1 VVIGTA
7 KEYGREERPN
17 RKCKTNEAYS
27 HILQP
32 LQKDMI
38 IGMKKEIYTHPPASE
53 SGPTK
58 TAQGSL

>member
-1 VVIGTA
+1 MVIGRA

-32 LQKDMI
+32 LKNRKICARQSTP
-38 IGMKKEIYTHPPASE
+38 GS
-53 SGPTK
+53 SGN
-58 TAQGSL
+58 